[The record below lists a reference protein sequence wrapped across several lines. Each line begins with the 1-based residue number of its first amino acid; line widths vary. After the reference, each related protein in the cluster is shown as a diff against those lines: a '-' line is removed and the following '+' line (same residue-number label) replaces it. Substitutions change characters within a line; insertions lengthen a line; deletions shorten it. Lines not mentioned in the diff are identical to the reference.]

1 MLVRV
6 NQHPGPRPP
15 PGDTD
20 TVMEAFKPDEEPDD
34 AYSIVGFT
42 NESGGFF
49 TGDQMD
55 TPRNLSSGRSVY

>member
-1 MLVRV
+1 
-6 NQHPGPRPP
+6 
-15 PGDTD
+15 
-20 TVMEAFKPDEEPDD
+20 MEAFKPDEEPDD